1 MTVSPPNLRIAIVG
15 GGIAGLS
22 LVLALQRF
30 CSSIQ
35 NLEITVYEAAPLLD
49 QAGAGLGMYTRTLGI
64 LRDLGLE
71 EELAKFEAQDKHSLV
86 WRVRKS
92 DMKEGKH
99 VHDMYLD
106 DGPLMLFHRADFQ
119 GMILRHLPPSVR
131 VHLSHRLVGFTE
143 SPRGF
148 TESPRVS
155 PSSSSPFASPSPSS
169 STTADSTEIRLE
181 FEDGA
186 TATCDVL
193 IGADGLRSRV
203 RRGLADLAEAEVA
216 ATRSAEAE
224 AARSGVA
231 AAEKADVVA
240 AGSGAMKA
248 GKNHHTFH
256 SAELFAARAEP
267 VWTGT
272 YVYRGLVETAKLAER
287 WPEHPA
293 LTIPFQYVGKDR
305 HLTSYPIAQGKY
317 INVVPNITNFARS
330 GIRMSPEEAATAKA
344 TTEEVLKEFENWED
358 EVKVLIEL
366 MEVLGRWSIQTLDAL
381 PTYTAGKVILLGDAA
396 HAMSQHL
403 GAGAGQGIED
413 AYVLGKCFA
422 KAFAEGHA
430 DPVPRAAA
438 LYNALRL
445 PIGNHVQERSMLMGR
460 VYTFDLDLI
469 YEDRRVDGR
478 ESPEVSA
485 PKFDTAHESEAA
497 VNREWE
503 RRLNA
508 RAKKAFAL
516 PADWAE
522 MDDTARV
529 SWLTVDSYNWQNS
542 AFIRERDAETAR
554 VLGM

>member
-148 TESPRVS
+148 TQSPRVS
-155 PSSSSPFASPSPSS
+155 SSSSSSSSS
-169 STTADSTEIRLE
+169 STTEIRLE
-181 FEDGA
+181 FENGA

-193 IGADGLRSRV
+193 VGADGLRSRV

-216 ATRSAEAE
+216 AARSGVAE

-231 AAEKADVVA
+231 AAKVVGDGAKPAQTSVEK
-240 AGSGAMKA
+240 
-248 GKNHHTFH
+248 NQQTFH

-287 WPEHPA
+287 WPGHPA

-344 TTEEVLKEFENWED
+344 TTEEVLKEFEDWED

-469 YEDRRVDGR
+469 YEDRRADGG
-478 ESPEVSA
+478 ESPEVST

>member
-1 MTVSPPNLRIAIVG
+1 MTVAPPNLRIAIVG

-143 SPRGF
+143 SPR
-148 TESPRVS
+148 V
-155 PSSSSPFASPSPSS
+155 SSSSNIA
-169 STTADSTEIRLE
+169 ADSTEIRLE
-181 FEDGA
+181 FENGA
-186 TATCDVL
+186 AATCDVL

-216 ATRSAEAE
+216 AARSGAE
-224 AARSGVA
+224 AARSGVEA
-231 AAEKADVVA
+231 AR
-240 AGSGAMKA
+240 SGAEAEGANQTSGKA
-248 GKNHHTFH
+248 AKRERTFH

-272 YVYRGLVETAKLAER
+272 YVFRGLVETAKLAKR
-287 WPEHPA
+287 WPGHPA

-469 YEDRRVDGR
+469 YEDRRGNDR

>member
-143 SPRGF
+143 SPRVSSSS
-148 TESPRVS
+148 TSSLPSLSSSPRVS
-155 PSSSSPFASPSPSS
+155 SSSSSS
-169 STTADSTEIRLE
+169 ATEIHLE
-181 FEDGA
+181 FENGA

-216 ATRSAEAE
+216 AARSAEAE

-248 GKNHHTFH
+248 GKNHHTLH

-287 WPEHPA
+287 WPGHPA

-344 TTEEVLKEFENWED
+344 TTEEVLKEFEDWED

-366 MEVLGRWSIQTLDAL
+366 MEVLGRWSIQMLDAL

-413 AYVLGKCFA
+413 AFVLGKCFA

-469 YEDRRVDGR
+469 YEDKRPNGR
-478 ESPEVSA
+478 ESPEAAA
-485 PKFDTAHESEAA
+485 PQANTAHDSDIA

-508 RAKKAFAL
+508 RAKQAFAL

>member
-64 LRDLGLE
+64 LRDLGLD

-99 VHDMYLD
+99 VHDMYLE

-143 SPRGF
+143 SPR
-148 TESPRVS
+148 VS
-155 PSSSSPFASPSPSS
+155 PSSSSPRVSSSSSSPFTSSSSFAPPSPSS
-169 STTADSTEIRLE
+169 STTADSTEICLE
-181 FEDGA
+181 FENGA

-216 ATRSAEAE
+216 A
-224 AARSGVA
+224 ARSGVA
-231 AAEKADVVA
+231 GSEAQSSQGQVA
-240 AGSGAMKA
+240 AKA
-248 GKNHHTFH
+248 AKNQQTFH

-287 WPEHPA
+287 WPGHPA

-344 TTEEVLKEFENWED
+344 TTEEVLKEFEDWED

>member
-143 SPRGF
+143 SPRVSSSSSSPF
-148 TESPRVS
+148 TSAS
-155 PSSSSPFASPSPSS
+155 SLPSSSSPPLLSSSPRVSSSSSS
-169 STTADSTEIRLE
+169 STTEIRLE
-181 FEDGA
+181 FENGA

-216 ATRSAEAE
+216 AARSASG
-224 AARSGVA
+224 AAKVVDDGA
-231 AAEKADVVA
+231 KPLAKAEK
-240 AGSGAMKA
+240 
-248 GKNHHTFH
+248 NQQTFH

-272 YVYRGLVETAKLAER
+272 YVYRGLVETARLAER
-287 WPEHPA
+287 WPGHPA

-344 TTEEVLKEFENWED
+344 TTEEVLKEFEDWED

-469 YEDRRVDGR
+469 YEDKRPNGR
-478 ESPEVSA
+478 ESPEAAA
-485 PKFDTAHESEAA
+485 PQANTAHDSDIA

-508 RAKKAFAL
+508 RAKQAFAL